1 MPELCRFAGIVIRMY
16 YNDYPPPH
24 FHAEYGAHKA
34 KIEVGTLAIL
44 RGHLPTRQ
52 LTLVTEWATARES
65 ELLLAFERAM
75 SHTPAGK
82 IEPLD

>member
-1 MPELCRFAGIVIRMY
+1 MPEVCRFAGIVIRMY

-24 FHAEYGAHKA
+24 FHAEYGEHKA
-34 KIEVGTLAIL
+34 KIDIKSLEFM

-52 LTLVTEWATARES
+52 RALVIEWATAREA

-75 SHTPAGK
+75 NHTPTGK
-82 IEPLD
+82 IEPLE

>member
-1 MPELCRFAGIVIRMY
+1 MPELCRFAGIVIRMD

-24 FHAEYGAHKA
+24 FHAEYGDHKA
-34 KIEVGTLAIL
+34 KIEIKTLEVL
-44 RGHLPTRQ
+44 RGQLPTRQ
-52 LTLVTEWATARES
+52 RALVIEWATARVS

-75 SHTPAGK
+75 SHTPTGK

>member
-24 FHAEYGAHKA
+24 FHAEYGDPKA
-34 KIEVGTLAIL
+34 KIEIKTLEVL
-44 RGHLPTRQ
+44 RGQLPTRQ
-52 LTLVTEWATARES
+52 RALVIEWATARES